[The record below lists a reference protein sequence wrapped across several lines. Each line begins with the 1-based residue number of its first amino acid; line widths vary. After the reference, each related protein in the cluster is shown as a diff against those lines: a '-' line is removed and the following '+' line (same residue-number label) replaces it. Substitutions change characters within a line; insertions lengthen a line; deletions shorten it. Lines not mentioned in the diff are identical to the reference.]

1 MIRINLA
8 PPDSRRRTA
17 DVSSAPSTS
26 GSGILLAVVYAVAL
40 LGVGGY
46 YMVLSREESRLTQQ
60 VTDQQTELATLKATL
75 GASTQV
81 RERLAELQK
90 RVQAIQDLGKNQAAS
105 ILVLDAFADTIPR
118 DLWITALEERNAEI
132 KASGTAFTANAVA
145 DFMSNLKSSGK
156 FKEVDIVVSKQDLT
170 KAPSSPV
177 TFEVTCR
184 YGS

>member
-1 MIRINLA
+1 MAVEAEA
-8 PPDSRRRTA
+8 PCQCFSP
-17 DVSSAPSTS
+17 
-26 GSGILLAVVYAVAL
+26 
-40 LGVGGY
+40 
-46 YMVLSREESRLTQQ
+46 
-60 VTDQQTELATLKATL
+60 
-75 GASTQV
+75 
-81 RERLAELQK
+81 
-90 RVQAIQDLGKNQAAS
+90 GKNQAAS

-184 YGS
+184 FEG